1 MEKIIVGGDIS
12 KDKINFAVMH
22 GNKVVHECEIKNS
35 YATLKSFI
43 KEVQQ
48 IAQAQ
53 SGSADAAQLCFVM
66 EYTGIYNNIL
76 LGCLVETDIDAYV
89 CSGLAIKNASG
100 LIRGKNDKIDAVRI
114 ADYGMRHC
122 DKLKKYEPSSEI
134 INQLKIMSTQR
145 SKLVKMKSQLT
156 QDHDDIKKFHSKGM
170 YQMMK
175 QTTAKVKAELE
186 KSINEIEK
194 KMMEIINADEATKAN
209 FKFAVSVPGVGKVT
223 AIGLLCYTNNFT
235 SFASS
240 KALGSY
246 CGVVPFEHSSGRY
259 KGKEKV
265 SFMANKKLKTL
276 LHLCAVSSIKTN
288 SIFKEYYIRKTE
300 IEKKNKMLV
309 LNNLRNKILKTV
321 FSCVKNKTKFD
332 REYKYEMAA

>member
-1 MEKIIVGGDIS
+1 MEKFILGADIS
-12 KDKINFAVMH
+12 KDKINFAVLH
-22 GNKVVHECEIKNS
+22 GNLVVHECEIKNS
-35 YATLKSFI
+35 YVTLKSFI
-43 KEVQQ
+43 KEAQL
-48 IAQAQ
+48 IAQALN
-53 SGSADAAQLCFVM
+53 GSADTAQLIFVM

-76 LGCLVETDIDAYV
+76 LSCLVDKDIDVYV

-114 ADYGMRHC
+114 ADYGMRHY

-170 YQMMK
+170 YQMMT

-321 FSCVKNKTKFD
+321 FSCVKNKVKFD

>member
-1 MEKIIVGGDIS
+1 MEKFIVGGDIS
-12 KDKINFAVMH
+12 KDKINFAVQY
-22 GNKVVHECEIKNS
+22 GNQIVHECEIKNS

-53 SGSADAAQLCFVM
+53 SGSVDTVQLCFVM

-76 LGCLVETDIDAYV
+76 LGCLVEQDIDAFV

-100 LIRGKNDKIDAVRI
+100 LIRGKNDKIDAARI
-114 ADYGMRHC
+114 ADYGKRHA

-134 INQLKIMSTQR
+134 INQLKIMNTQR
-145 SKLVKMKSQLT
+145 ARLVKMKTQLT
-156 QDHDDIKKFHSKGM
+156 QDHDDIKKFHSKEM

-175 QTTAKVKAELE
+175 QSTEKVKAELE

-194 KMMEIINADEATKAN
+194 KMMEVIDKDEAVKAN

-223 AIGLLCYTNNFT
+223 AIALICYTNNFT

-259 KGKEKV
+259 KGREKV
-265 SFMANKKLKTL
+265 SNMANKKLKTL
-276 LHLCAVSSIKTN
+276 LHLCATSSIKTK
-288 SIFKEYYIRKTE
+288 SIFKEYYIRKIE